1 MRWYDEGMALF
12 LRQDD
17 QRSELQKRIGAE
29 LQEKLKHD
37 KPLEYEKPESNLE
50 TQTHETRH
58 LGVWITLTLL
68 MVGVLIGVIISLN

>member
-1 MRWYDEGMALF
+1 MALF